1 MDTPWLL
8 SSPEH
13 TPLFSQHDV
22 SFTVYTSVKTYAFVL
37 KQQMEKP
44 YSMILSEKMTPNS
57 QRGADGAVA
66 ESKEPQNMGSN
77 TVYYGVTLGKL
88 LTVFLF
94 RFPHL

>member
-22 SFTVYTSVKTYAFVL
+22 SFTVYTNVKTYAFVL

-44 YSMILSEKMTPNS
+44 YSMILSEKMVPNS

-66 ESKEPQNMGSN
+66 ESKEPQNTGSN
-77 TVYYGVTLGKL
+77 TVYYGVTSGKL
-88 LTVFLF
+88 LNVFLF